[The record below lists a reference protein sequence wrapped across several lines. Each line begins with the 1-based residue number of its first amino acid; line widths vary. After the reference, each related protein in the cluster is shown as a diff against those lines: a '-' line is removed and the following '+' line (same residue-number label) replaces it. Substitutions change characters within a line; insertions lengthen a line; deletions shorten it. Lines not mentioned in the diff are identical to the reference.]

1 MFNSADLNQNHRN
14 YNYVN
19 VIIMGKEKNNI
30 KTSIVT
36 VSSDTRYYRG
46 LFLINKDL
54 FIKRT
59 SPL

>member
-1 MFNSADLNQNHRN
+1 
-14 YNYVN
+14 
-19 VIIMGKEKNNI
+19 MGKEKNNI